1 MEKDD
6 QQDGVFFIQGTAEW
20 NRTYQTGKEIND
32 IERTKNKIMPVMWK
46 ANRERLFSH
55 NAGTSGHQMEL

>member
-46 ANRERLFSH
+46 ANRE
-55 NAGTSGHQMEL
+55 